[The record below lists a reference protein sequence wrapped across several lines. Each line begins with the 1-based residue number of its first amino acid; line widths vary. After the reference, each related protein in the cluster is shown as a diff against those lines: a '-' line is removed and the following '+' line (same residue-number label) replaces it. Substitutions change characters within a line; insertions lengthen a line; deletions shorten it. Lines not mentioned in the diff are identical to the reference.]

1 MKTNPDWLRYERL
14 ILAIFLLTV
23 AGLAFLDIYN
33 DYFEGV
39 AFWHIGIEFIVAMIS
54 LIWGYHLIRTRMR
67 LQRDLHRERQFS
79 KNLKT
84 EAQKWKRVSRIYL
97 EGLSKEIDE
106 QLTRWGLTEAEKE
119 VAFLLLK
126 GFSATQIAKLRKTS
140 VKTVR
145 TQMNAIYSKSGL
157 SGRSE
162 LTAFFLEDLLLPRR

>member
-1 MKTNPDWLRYERL
+1 MRYERL
-14 ILAIFLLTV
+14 ILAVFLLTV
-23 AGLAFLDIYN
+23 SGLAFLDIYN

-39 AFWHIGIEFIVAMIS
+39 ALWHIGIELVVAIIS
-54 LIWGYHLIRTRMR
+54 LIWGYYLIRTRIR
-67 LQRDLHRERQFS
+67 LQRALHRERQFS
-79 KNLKT
+79 SDLKT

-97 EGLSKEIDE
+97 EGLSREIDE
-106 QLTRWGLTEAEKE
+106 QLNRWGLTEAEKE

-126 GFSATQIAKLRKTS
+126 GFSATQIARIRKTS

-162 LTAFFLEDLLLPRR
+162 LTAFFLEDLLLPRQ